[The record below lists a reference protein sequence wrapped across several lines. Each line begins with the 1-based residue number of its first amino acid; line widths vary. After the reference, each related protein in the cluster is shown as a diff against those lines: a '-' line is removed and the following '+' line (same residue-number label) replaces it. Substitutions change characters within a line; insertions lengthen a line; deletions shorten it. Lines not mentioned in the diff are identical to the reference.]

1 MTPDAERWQAV
12 DRLFSAA
19 LERPVAGRAAF
30 VHGASKGDE
39 ALCEEVLELLAASTD
54 DAFLASPDDQQSLQ
68 GMLAEAASGAAG
80 QGNKGAVDPL
90 LGATL
95 GAYRIERA
103 LAHGGMGTVYLGER
117 TEGFTQQV
125 AIKTL
130 RRGIDTDEV
139 VQRFLAERQILA
151 RLVHPNIAKLFDGGA
166 TPDGRPYFVM
176 EYVNGLPITDYADQ
190 ARLGIEARLDL
201 FQTVAGALQYAHQHL
216 VVHRDLKPSNV
227 FVSHD
232 GVVKLL
238 DFGIARLV
246 GSEHQ
251 WGQTKTSTGFRV
263 LTPAYAAPEQVSREP
278 VTTATDV
285 YQLGALFYEL
295 MSGVRP
301 FPKDLPE
308 AELEQCIVARDPE
321 PLSKVVLSRGSD
333 RASARGY
340 VSSKE
345 LAHRLRGDLDVI
357 ADTAL
362 AKEPGRRYGTV
373 EGMATDVRRHLS
385 GRPIAARPPTLGYQL
400 NRFVRRN
407 RWVVPTSVAALAAL
421 VLYVGTLNRHNRR
434 LALER
439 DRAEAVT
446 EFVTGLFNSPNPWT
460 DGEGADVTVLE
471 ALEAGVQRVETDFT
485 DRPDIRARLLEV
497 IGSSYYWLN
506 RSERAHQV
514 QARAVALRDELSGPS
529 AIESMRA
536 RHMLGLTTGAVHGS
550 DSALAIML
558 PLVDELEGQ
567 AEYEARALYAEVLGS
582 VAWTYWKKPDFEAAL
597 RYFASADAAFQQL
610 DPPKPVI
617 HGEVLRHY
625 SRAIGQ
631 ADATSAEA
639 MTTIQRSVALL
650 EDALPDDDI
659 NLAAARQDLGS
670 ALSNA
675 GEYDASLDA
684 LHLAAAA
691 FEEQLEPNDPN
702 LLAVR
707 NNIGFALMAA
717 ERLEEAEAAY
727 REVVALYETRESRS
741 KGHGDA
747 IQNLAVAVERQGRID
762 EAIDLSLTAY
772 EVYREVLGE
781 HYVTAFPLLTIS
793 GIELDRGRYADALDH
808 LETAYP
814 ILERTLPDGHFI
826 RSVVQCRRGHARWAV
841 GDRLGGRAD
850 VEIAAKQLGD
860 DPRPYAQ
867 DCRDALAMVEGS
879 ET

>member
-19 LERPVAGRAAF
+19 LERPVAERAAF
-30 VHGASKGDE
+30 VEGASNGDE
-39 ALCEEVLELLAASTD
+39 ALCNEVLELLAASTD
-54 DAFLASPDDQQSLQ
+54 DAFLASPNDQQSLQ
-68 GMLAEAASGAAG
+68 GMLAEAASGVG
-80 QGNKGAVDPL
+80 TQDSKGAVDPL

-95 GAYRIERA
+95 GAYRIVRA
-103 LAHGGMGTVYLGER
+103 LAHGGMGTVYLGVR
-117 TEGFTQQV
+117 TEGFAQQV

-139 VQRFLAERQILA
+139 VERFLAERQILA
-151 RLVHPNIAKLFDGGA
+151 RLVHPNIATLFDGGA

-176 EYVNGLPITDYADQ
+176 EYVDGLPITDYADQ
-190 ARLGIEARLDL
+190 AGLGIEARLDL
-201 FQTVAGALQYAHQHL
+201 FQTAAGALQHAHQHL

-246 GSEHQ
+246 GAEHQ

-301 FPKDLPE
+301 FPRDLPE
-308 AELEQCIVARDPE
+308 AELEERIVGRDPE
-321 PLSKVVLSRGSD
+321 SPSRAVMSRGPGG
-333 RASARGY
+333 AAARGY
-340 VSSKE
+340 SSPRD
-345 LAHRLRGDLDVI
+345 LSIRLRGDLDVI
-357 ADTAL
+357 AETAL
-362 AKEPGRRYGTV
+362 AKEPSRRYGTV
-373 EGMATDVRRHLS
+373 EGMAKDVRRHLS
-385 GRPIAARPPTLGYQL
+385 GRPIAARAPTLGYHFS
-400 NRFVRRN
+400 RFVRRN

-421 VLYVGTLNRHNRR
+421 LLYVGTLNRHNRQ

-460 DGEGADVTVLE
+460 GGVGADVTVLE
-471 ALEAGVQRVETDFT
+471 ALEAGAQQVETGFA

-506 RSERAHQV
+506 RSEQAHEV
-514 QARAVALRDELSGPS
+514 QAQAVALREELSGPT
-529 AIESMRA
+529 ALESIGA
-536 RHMLGLTTGAVHGS
+536 RHMLALTAGAVHGA

-558 PLVDELEGQ
+558 PLAEALEGRTD
-567 AEYEARALYAEVLGS
+567 YDARALYAEVLGN
-582 VAWTYWKKPDFEAAL
+582 VAWTYWTKPDFEASL

-610 DPPKPVI
+610 DPPKPVM

-625 SRAIGQ
+625 SRIIGQ
-631 ADATSAEA
+631 ADATSADA
-639 MTTIQRSVALL
+639 MATIQRSVALL
-650 EDALPDDDI
+650 EGALPGDHI
-659 NLAAARQDLGS
+659 GLAAARQDLGS

-675 GEYDASLDA
+675 GEYDASLEA
-684 LHLAAAA
+684 LHLAAAT

-707 NNIGFALMAA
+707 ANIGFALLAA
-717 ERLEEAEAAY
+717 DRLEEAESAY

-762 EAIDLSLTAY
+762 EAIDLSLAAY
-772 EVYREVLGE
+772 NVYREVLGE

-793 GIELDRGRYADALDH
+793 GIELDRERFADALDH

-814 ILERTLPDGHFI
+814 IIQKTLPDGHFI
-826 RSVVQCRRGHARWAV
+826 RSVAQCRRGHARWAV
-841 GDRLGGRAD
+841 GDLVGGRSD
-850 VEIAAKQLGD
+850 VEAAAEQLGD

-867 DCRDALAMVEGS
+867 DCRDALEMVSGS
-879 ET
+879 DM